1 MRATTERTSRSL
13 TRAGLAV
20 LWLAALG
27 MPAWAQQK
35 PSGPDVW
42 ATNCGRCHRPRSP
55 DVYTASQWQSVVTHM
70 ALTARL
76 TPDETDA
83 IREFLVGAVRAAEA
97 SAGAGLNR
105 PVRLASASRNGMVPA
120 PVCCEL
126 AEGRSVYERQCVACH
141 GKSGKGD
148 GPAAVALNPRP
159 ADLTNLERM
168 ATINDD
174 SLVQV
179 IAKGRKGMPA
189 YEKLLTRE
197 QVLEVANYL
206 RSLKP

>member
-1 MRATTERTSRSL
+1 
-13 TRAGLAV
+13 
-20 LWLAALG
+20 
-27 MPAWAQQK
+27 
-35 PSGPDVW
+35 
-42 ATNCGRCHRPRSP
+42 
-55 DVYTASQWQSVVTHM
+55 M

-83 IREFLVGAVRAAEA
+83 VREFLVGAARAAEA
-97 SAGAGLNR
+97 SAAAALNR

-174 SLVQV
+174 SLVLV

-189 YEKLLTRE
+189 YGKLLTQE